1 MIYLNSAAT
10 SYPKPACVVEAYTQS
25 INALPSAQ
33 FRSAGIF
40 DNSDLFVQTKE
51 RLGKILG
58 ISNTERIYFA
68 SGSTEGMN
76 RIIFGLPYEA
86 DEYMTTAA
94 EHNSVLR
101 PLYNLTEGK
110 EPVIV
115 PCDESGRVSVAQMEQ
130 HLTDAT
136 KVLIVNHCSNV
147 TGAIQDLRAMGEF
160 AKKHHLIF
168 GVDVSQSA
176 GCIEICADEWGIDAL
191 AFTGHKS
198 LLGVQGTGGYYVRDG
213 IVLKPLL
220 YGGSGKDSMRI
231 KYEPENYEYEVG
243 TQNSNGIAALNR
255 AAAYILDKGVAGI
268 HERESKL
275 ARCLIGK
282 LSAIDHVKLYGAAL
296 EDRGPVVS
304 LSVDGITP
312 ADVAYILQ
320 SNYNIITRAGLQCAP
335 LIHAYIG
342 SGQSGTLRVSFSD
355 ETTEAELDVLVEA
368 VGDIANAAN
377 G

>member
-40 DNSDLFVQTKE
+40 DNSDLFGETKR
-51 RLGKILG
+51 RLGEILG
-58 ISNTERIYFA
+58 IRNTEQIHFT
-68 SGSTEGMN
+68 SGSTEGLN

-86 DEYMTTAA
+86 DEYMTTAT

-110 EPVIV
+110 KPVVV
-115 PCDESGRVSVAQMEQ
+115 PCDENGVVSIAQMEQ
-130 HLTDAT
+130 MLTDAT

-147 TGAIQDLRAMGEF
+147 TGAIQDLCAMGRF
-160 AKKHHLIF
+160 ARKHHLIF
-168 GVDVSQSA
+168 CVDVSQSA
-176 GCIEICADEWGIDAL
+176 GCIEIHADEWGIDAL

-213 IVLKPLL
+213 IVLKPLI

-231 KYEPENYEYEVG
+231 RYEPENYEYEVG

-255 AAAYILDKGVAGI
+255 AAAYVLDKGIAAI
-268 HERESKL
+268 HERESEL
-275 ARCLIGK
+275 AYHLIGK
-282 LSAIDHVKLYGAAL
+282 LSAIDHVNMYGKNL
-296 EDRGPVVS
+296 KDRGPVVS
-304 LSVDGITP
+304 LSIDGIIP

-335 LIHAYIG
+335 LIHEYIG
-342 SGQSGTLRVSFSD
+342 AGQSGTLRVSFSD
-355 ETTEAELDVLVEA
+355 ETTTAQLDVLAQA
-368 VGDIANAAN
+368 VGDIAHAAN

>member
-10 SYPKPACVVEAYTQS
+10 SYPKPACVVDAYMQS

-58 ISNTERIYFA
+58 IKNSENIYFT
-68 SGSTEGMN
+68 SGSTEGLN
-76 RIIFGLPYEA
+76 RIISGLPYRA
-86 DEYMTTAA
+86 DEYMTTAT

-101 PLYNLTEGK
+101 PLFNLTEGA
-110 EPVIV
+110 EPVII
-115 PCDESGRVSVAQMEQ
+115 PCDDSGRVSVAQMEQ
-130 HLTDAT
+130 MLTGRT
-136 KVLIVNHCSNV
+136 KALIVNHCSNV
-147 TGAIQDLRAMGEF
+147 TGAIQDLQAMGRF
-160 AKKHHLIF
+160 ARQHRLMFI
-168 GVDVSQSA
+168 VDVSQSA
-176 GCIEICADEWGIDAL
+176 GCVEIRADEWEIDAL

-213 IVLKPLL
+213 IILRPLL

-231 KYEPENYEYEVG
+231 RYEPDDYEYEVG
-243 TQNSNGIAALNR
+243 TLNSNGIAALNR
-255 AAAYILDKGVAGI
+255 AAAYILDKGIDRI
-268 HERESKL
+268 HERESEL
-275 ARCLIGK
+275 AGYLIDG
-282 LSAIDHVKLYGAAL
+282 LSRIDHVKLYGKDL
-296 EDRGPVVS
+296 QNRGPVVS
-304 LSVDGITP
+304 LSVDGISP

-335 LIHAYIG
+335 LIHACIG
-342 SGQSGTLRVSFSD
+342 SGQNGTLRISFSD
-355 ETTEAELDVLVEA
+355 ESTTAELDEVTAA
-368 VGDIANAAN
+368 VRDIADAAN